1 MNLKRKPQQ
10 GGSNPTP
17 TSAQIQGGGLTLRW
31 DLDRDQ
37 YLWGIDISFLGR
49 LTTAGGAAASVNAE
63 AGPSLINRMRVSMNH
78 PQWGAR
84 TIVNLSG
91 ASVFRRAHIMNGTA
105 PVNAGGLAVANAAYD
120 MEVHWPCPFVLEN
133 LPDPVTRQMLL
144 DAPNTSQLTL
154 EIDINPGAALLPTG
168 GATTYAWAAFGG
180 GGNPR
185 FDVTLIQP
193 NGFKAAPKQAL
204 VTRIDRNDSIAA
216 AVGVDNQIGQVLTL
230 KGFLARTW
238 LKQYVQDALQA
249 VDVAATMNNPQ
260 IIGATGFVTPQFQVD
275 RKAIRQ
281 WTLFTQL
288 QQEGKVDKHLEV
300 WPNGYGLIDFMEDG
314 VLSDALDADYYSKNG
329 HTLTIAGL
337 VNALANGRLEVGFDT
352 FETAA

>member
-17 TSAQIQGGGLTLRW
+17 TSAQIQAGGLTLRW

-37 YLWGIDISFLGR
+37 YLYGIDVSFLGR
-49 LTTAGGAAASVNAE
+49 LTTGGGNAAAVNAE

-78 PQWGAR
+78 PVWGAR

-105 PVNAGGLAVANAAYD
+105 PVNAGGLAVAQAAYD

-144 DAPNTSQLTL
+144 DAPNCSNLVL
-154 EIDINPGAALLPTG
+154 ELDINPGAALLPTG
-168 GATTYAWAAFGG
+168 GATTWTWAAFGG

-193 NGFKAAPKQAL
+193 NGFKAAPKSAL
-204 VTRIDRNDSIAA
+204 VTRIDRNDPITA
-216 AVGVDNQIGQVLTL
+216 AVGIDNQIGNPLIL

-238 LKQYVQDALQA
+238 LKQYVNDPLVAI
-249 VDVAATMNNPQ
+249 DVAFTMNNPQ
-260 IIGATGFVTPQFQVD
+260 TLAATGLVTPQFQVD

-288 QQEGKVDKHLEV
+288 QQEGKVDNHLEA
-300 WPNGYGLIDFMEDG
+300 WPNGYGLINFMEDG
-314 VLSDALDADYYSKNG
+314 VLSDAMDANFYSMNG
-329 HTLTIAGL
+329 HTLAIAGL

-352 FETAA
+352 FEAAA